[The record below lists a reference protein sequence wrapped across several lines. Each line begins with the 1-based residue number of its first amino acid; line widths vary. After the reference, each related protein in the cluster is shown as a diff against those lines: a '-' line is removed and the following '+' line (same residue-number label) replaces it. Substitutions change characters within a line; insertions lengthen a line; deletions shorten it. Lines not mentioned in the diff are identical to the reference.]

1 MCYTIIWFTCFEKR
15 EQNNGITHTTIWEV
29 SETYHLEALSRKQE
43 RKRGLTPTIIGE
55 KSELDCLN

>member
-55 KSELDCLN
+55 NWS